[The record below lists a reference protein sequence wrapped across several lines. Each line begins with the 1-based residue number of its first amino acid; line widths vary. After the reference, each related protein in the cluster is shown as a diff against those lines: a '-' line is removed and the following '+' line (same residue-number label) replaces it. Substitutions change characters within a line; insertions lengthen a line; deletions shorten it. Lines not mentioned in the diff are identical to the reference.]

1 MATFFLVLIYITFV
15 SLGLPDSLLG
25 SAWPVLSRELGAPL
39 SGAGVISFIITG
51 GTIISSLLTDRLVR
65 RLGTGKLTAVSV
77 CMTAAALLGFSL
89 APGFWW
95 LCLLAVPL
103 GLGAGAV
110 DAALNNYV
118 ALHYA
123 ARHMSWLH
131 CFWGIGATAGP
142 AILSLFL
149 ARQGG
154 WRKGYLAIAILQ
166 FCLTAALFL
175 TLPLWKKQDAPA
187 QASASGAVQHT
198 AHPLRLP
205 LAKPVLL
212 GFFCYC
218 GIEASTNL
226 WAASY
231 LTGLRGV
238 SAQTAAQWTSLFF
251 LGITAGRLVTGFA
264 TIKFQARTLMRVGQG
279 CCLAGIL
286 FLLLPLPNVFAALG
300 LALIGLGCAPLYPCM
315 LHETPRRFG
324 EGAAQSLMGLQMASA
339 YLGSTL
345 VPPLIGLLAPAL
357 SLWVLPAVML
367 VLLLMM
373 TAACERVNLAC
384 PTK

>member
-1 MATFFLVLIYITFV
+1 M
-15 SLGLPDSLLG
+15 
-25 SAWPVLSRELGAPL
+25 E
-39 SGAGVISFIITG
+39 
-51 GTIISSLLTDRLVR
+51 
-65 RLGTGKLTAVSV
+65 K
-77 CMTAAALLGFSL
+77 
-89 APGFWW
+89 
-95 LCLLAVPL
+95 
-103 GLGAGAV
+103 
-110 DAALNNYV
+110 
-118 ALHYA
+118 
-123 ARHMSWLH
+123 AR
-131 CFWGIGATAGP
+131 
-142 AILSLFL
+142 
-149 ARQGG
+149 
-154 WRKGYLAIAILQ
+154 
-166 FCLTAALFL
+166 
-175 TLPLWKKQDAPA
+175 
-187 QASASGAVQHT
+187 
-198 AHPLRLP
+198 RLP